1 MPTSGLSQSFQREKV
16 IRKDLHLIDFLISNG
31 ANNQDKIDDPG
42 IRSLNK
48 RNVKPFQVEGG
59 IR

>member
-1 MPTSGLSQSFQREKV
+1 MSTRGLSQSFPRGNV

-31 ANNQDKIDDPG
+31 ANKQDKIDGPG
-42 IRSLNK
+42 INK
-48 RNVKPFQVEGG
+48 RNVKPFQVEGR